1 MTLKTNL
8 KNIKTELDKPRNEID
23 LEKLKSNLYM
33 AGGQCMSDETTVP
46 GALFNL
52 FPEDMKRVAMLNMLQ
67 IVAQSFVA

>member
-46 GALFNL
+46 GRRRDAGG
-52 FPEDMKRVAMLNMLQ
+52 
-67 IVAQSFVA
+67 